1 LKIRIV
7 AEIGSNWEGK
17 IEKASKL
24 IKECKKSGANAVKF
38 QMWRAADLY
47 SQDHPQWKV
56 IKKSELTFEQVKQM
70 KKISDKIK
78 IDFFCSAFY
87 PEAVRFLESIGVKN
101 YKIASRTSVLKDPF
115 SLETLRAKAK
125 TKKPVFVS
133 MGLGGDKKLIRSIFR
148 KNKITFCYC
157 KSIYPL
163 QLSKINWKEAIKFDG
178 FSDHTLG
185 ITAPIVFAI
194 LKKQKNV
201 KEIMIE
207 KHVKLENSK
216 GPDASTSITTIELA
230 ELVKH
235 VRLIERLNL

>member
-1 LKIRIV
+1 MKIRIV

-133 MGLGGDKKLIRSIFR
+133 MGLGGDKKLIRFR
-148 KNKITFCYC
+148 KK
-157 KSIYPL
+157 
-163 QLSKINWKEAIKFDG
+163 
-178 FSDHTLG
+178 
-185 ITAPIVFAI
+185 
-194 LKKQKNV
+194 
-201 KEIMIE
+201 
-207 KHVKLENSK
+207 
-216 GPDASTSITTIELA
+216 
-230 ELVKH
+230 
-235 VRLIERLNL
+235 